1 MELLHQEPL
10 DVSSWHSLVR
20 GSVLN
25 YIVLALSLPWDFIK
39 QAFHLA
45 DSLGFTELLLGHYQM
60 LLLVLNCSRS
70 WLHLPE
76 FLLWKPAGQI
86 IYMKTCQ
93 NYNWDIQYGI
103 ITGCCSIASSVIAIQ
118 AGWPPLVLQDCTP
131 VSLLS
136 QFIRCLH
143 TCLVLQSIVSWPF
156 VFLFFF
162 FFFFFFCP
170 SLALG
175 LSLSHCSQGIIV
187 NRVLV
192 PFTVSQVKSPSL
204 HPDLSPFIH
213 TYLGIGTKIVKSL
226 DTWENRLSQNIY

>member
-1 MELLHQEPL
+1 MGLLHQEPL
-10 DVSSWHSLVR
+10 DVSNWHSLVR

-93 NYNWDIQYGI
+93 DYNWDIQYGI
-103 ITGCCSIASSVIAIQ
+103 ITWCCSIASSVIAIQ

-143 TCLVLQSIVSWPF
+143 TCLVLQSILSWPF
-156 VFLFFF
+156 VCVFLFFF
-162 FFFFFFCP
+162 FVLLWLWVCLFP
-170 SLALG
+170 AVHRG
-175 LSLSHCSQGIIV
+175 SLSTEFWCHLRCHRWNLIACIQIQ
-187 NRVLV
+187 VL
-192 PFTVSQVKSPSL
+192 L
-204 HPDLSPFIH
+204 YMHI
-213 TYLGIGTKIVKSL
+213 
-226 DTWENRLSQNIY
+226 